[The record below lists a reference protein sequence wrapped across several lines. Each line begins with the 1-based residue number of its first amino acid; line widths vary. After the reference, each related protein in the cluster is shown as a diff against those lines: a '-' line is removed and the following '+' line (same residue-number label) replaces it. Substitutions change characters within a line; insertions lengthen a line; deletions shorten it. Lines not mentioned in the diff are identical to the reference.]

1 MEGYNGVNA
10 VSLYKLVKRPS
21 FAHPDLNGTTHNI
34 VSDESSVSLTLRVQ
48 RLGPML
54 SRSIG
59 WKPNAHTGLPLPGVG
74 TSAPPS
80 LGTADHSSIGSTRR
94 LPESWPSAR
103 HSSQLGACCQTTTT
117 PSVSFSPQCNI
128 HRVAPSHLRRRDARV
143 SKPQRRDIPTDFPV
157 YIAREVGEAVI
168 VPSVRQLR
176 SQSNAS
182 RTFYQEAPHGVW
194 RAELSHSNTTLFSTD
209 LPLLRDD
216 DDVLGEIEAV

>member
-1 MEGYNGVNA
+1 
-10 VSLYKLVKRPS
+10 
-21 FAHPDLNGTTHNI
+21 
-34 VSDESSVSLTLRVQ
+34 
-48 RLGPML
+48 ML

-182 RTFYQEAPHGVW
+182 RTFYQEAPRGVW
-194 RAELSHSNTTLFSTD
+194 RAELTATQHYSVPTCPCSGTTTMFWVKSKPCEIFGQVGLPPPSHAD
-209 LPLLRDD
+209 RVP
-216 DDVLGEIEAV
+216 